1 MVSVSGN
8 VTWKINR
15 TAHVTKED
23 MLKSIAHMN
32 LLEIRGSKYMYQDK
46 EINEAVSQNFCC

>member
-15 TAHVTKED
+15 IAHVTKED